1 VTETVISSAK
11 PPNLPLGWTA
21 DNLTGR
27 GVDLRLSPTSRR
39 LFIVAG
45 AATLAVFAGWRAFVH
60 WDSPG
65 ALTPWLVL
73 SVLLILLALWCAVG
87 DELWHIEI
95 NCLVHRVGVGRWAYS
110 RRYQD
115 AELEIVLNF
124 STNFNVP
131 YYRLYA
137 VVSGK
142 QNFLIER
149 SERDLQLLANF
160 ISFHTGWRIRSQ
172 IA

>member
-1 VTETVISSAK
+1 VTETVISREK
-11 PPNLPLGWTA
+11 PPGLPPGWTA

-27 GVDLRLSPTSRR
+27 GVDLRLSTTSRR
-39 LFIVAG
+39 LFIVGG

-60 WDSPG
+60 WHSPG
-65 ALTPWLVL
+65 ARTPWLVV
-73 SVLLILLALWCAVG
+73 SIFLILFALWCVVG
-87 DELWHIEI
+87 DERWHIEN
-95 NCLVHRVGVGRWAYS
+95 NCLVYRVGVSRWAYS

-115 AELEIVLNF
+115 AELEIVRNF

-142 QNFLIER
+142 QHFLIER